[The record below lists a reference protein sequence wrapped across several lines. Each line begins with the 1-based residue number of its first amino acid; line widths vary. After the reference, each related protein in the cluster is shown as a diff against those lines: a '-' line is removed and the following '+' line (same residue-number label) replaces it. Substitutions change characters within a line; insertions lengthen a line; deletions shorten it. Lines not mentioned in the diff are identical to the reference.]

1 MEILAVLWRNWNP
14 VGASATRLSAQQD
27 IVDAER
33 MD

>member
-1 MEILAVLWRNWNP
+1 MEILVVLWKNWNP
-14 VGASATRLSAQQD
+14 VGASATRLSAQPD